1 VISFPNCKINLGLN
15 IVGKRSDGY
24 HDLETVFVPVPFED
38 CLEIG
43 RATGESTISIAG
55 LSIDGNV
62 ESNLCWKA
70 YQLLKNRFDLPAID
84 IKLYKQIPTG
94 AGLGGGS
101 SNAAFTLRL
110 LNEKFNLQIQ
120 QHELIDFASQLGS
133 DCAFFIINQ
142 PCIGSGRGEV
152 LTPISVP
159 QLDEMFGVLVMPGIH
174 ISSGWAFQQITPTK
188 PSRTI
193 KEIISLQIQDW
204 KNYLRND
211 FEEPVFKSHPQ
222 LKRIKD
228 ELYQQGAIFASMSGS
243 GSAMYGIFSELPS
256 FEFPESY
263 AIKSF
268 SFNRR
273 ER

>member
-193 KEIISLQIQDW
+193 KEIINLQIQDW
-204 KNYLRND
+204 KNYLGND

>member
-159 QLDEMFGVLVMPGIH
+159 QLDEMFGGLRASFERGATKCWLDDEW
-174 ISSGWAFQQITPTK
+174 SRGAWAFVGFANFGAAIAPRSGRSGGNSLAIATSGAAAGVVT
-188 PSRTI
+188 RTQPPRDGAV
-193 KEIISLQIQDW
+193 LQR
-204 KNYLRND
+204 L
-211 FEEPVFKSHPQ
+211 S
-222 LKRIKD
+222 
-228 ELYQQGAIFASMSGS
+228 
-243 GSAMYGIFSELPS
+243 
-256 FEFPESY
+256 
-263 AIKSF
+263 
-268 SFNRR
+268 
-273 ER
+273 

>member
-1 VISFPNCKINLGLN
+1 MISFPNCKINLGLN

-43 RATGESTISIAG
+43 RATGESTILIAG

-142 PCIGSGRGEV
+142 PCIGSGR
-152 LTPISVP
+152 
-159 QLDEMFGVLVMPGIH
+159 
-174 ISSGWAFQQITPTK
+174 
-188 PSRTI
+188 
-193 KEIISLQIQDW
+193 
-204 KNYLRND
+204 
-211 FEEPVFKSHPQ
+211 
-222 LKRIKD
+222 
-228 ELYQQGAIFASMSGS
+228 
-243 GSAMYGIFSELPS
+243 
-256 FEFPESY
+256 
-263 AIKSF
+263 
-268 SFNRR
+268 
-273 ER
+273 